1 MPITLEICVEDA
13 QGMAAAIAAGAN
25 RIELCSALDVGG
37 LTPSAGLMQRAG
49 AAPIPVYAMIR
60 PRAGSFHFD
69 SADEQVMLADID
81 RARGA
86 GLAGVVL
93 GASRP
98 DGHLDT
104 ALLRRLVACADGLG
118 LTLHRVF
125 DLTPMPLRALDEAV
139 ELGFERILTSGGAR
153 HAVQALPLL
162 KQLVKHSQNRISIM
176 PGSGVN
182 ADNAANIL
190 AATGAH
196 EIHASCRTV
205 TAQAESRSL
214 ELGFST
220 PKIMHTSSAKIRELH
235 AALNLFCAYSPP
247 VAV

>member
-1 MPITLEICVEDA
+1 MPITLEICVEDI
-13 QGMAAAIAAGAN
+13 QGVAAAIAAGAN

-37 LTPSAGLMQRAG
+37 LTPSAGLMQLVKPV
-49 AAPIPVYAMIR
+49 PIPVYAMIR

-69 SADEQVMLADID
+69 SSDERVMQADID
-81 RARGA
+81 MAREA

-93 GASRP
+93 GASLP

-104 ALLRRLVACADGLG
+104 AMLRRLVAHADGLG

-125 DLTPMPLRALDEAV
+125 DLTPSPLRALDEAV
-139 ELGFERILTSGGAR
+139 ELGFERILTSGGER
-153 HAVQALPLL
+153 HAAQALPRL
-162 KQLVKHSQNRISIM
+162 KQLVEYGRGRISIM

-182 ADNAANIL
+182 ADNAADII

-196 EIHASCRTV
+196 EIHASCRAV
-205 TAQAESRSL
+205 IAQAEGRSL

-220 PKIMHTSSAKIRELH
+220 PEIMQTSGDHIRRLRT
-235 AALNLFCAYSPP
+235 AIGLM
-247 VAV
+247 

>member
-13 QGMAAAIAAGAN
+13 QGVAAAISAGAD

-37 LTPSAGLMQRAG
+37 LTPSAGLMQLAQS
-49 AAPIPVYAMIR
+49 APIPVYAMIR
-60 PRAGSFHFD
+60 PRAGSFCFD
-69 SADEQVMLADID
+69 SADAQIMLADID
-81 RARGA
+81 RTREA

-93 GASRP
+93 GASLA

-104 ALLRRLVACADGLG
+104 ALLRRLIARAKGLG

-125 DLTPMPLRALDEAV
+125 DLVPEPLQALDEAV
-139 ELGFERILTSGGAR
+139 ELGFERILTSGGERQAM
-153 HAVQALPLL
+153 QALPRLT
-162 KQLVKHSQNRISIM
+162 QLVDHSRGRISIM

-182 ADNAANIL
+182 AGNADAII

-196 EIHASCRTV
+196 EIHASCRAV
-205 TAQAESRSL
+205 IAQVEGKSL

-220 PKIMHTSSAKIRELH
+220 PKIMHTSADKIRQLRTVLEGM
-235 AALNLFCAYSPP
+235 
-247 VAV
+247 